1 MKVQV
6 PKHYTNHAGRIKPEL
21 EQSLFPS
28 THGCMSKGKKKGR
41 GQMKENSSSVELASS
56 HTQQVNNA
64 LAAEVIHSIS
74 FTLLLYLLQSDLWR
88 YRRWS
93 LECCVKSFSNTDLGV
108 TSLASLGFSKVLLLF
123 SSDSLKFVT
132 YISAGNFLG
141 QGVFQV
147 SHGTQSTSTLI
158 SV

>member
-1 MKVQV
+1 MRKKISFMKNLSYFWFENQLRTWSTAFCPTPTEGDGNLCNSQMVEMKVQV
-6 PKHYTNHAGRIKPEL
+6 PKYYTNHYTGRIKPEL

-64 LAAEVIHSIS
+64 LAPEVIHSIS

-88 YRRWS
+88 YRHWS
-93 LECCVKSFSNTDLGV
+93 LECCV
-108 TSLASLGFSKVLLLF
+108 
-123 SSDSLKFVT
+123 
-132 YISAGNFLG
+132 
-141 QGVFQV
+141 
-147 SHGTQSTSTLI
+147 
-158 SV
+158 